1 MAIDPITTATTF
13 STIVSL
19 ISDFRDKHKEV
30 AADDH
35 QKFLEWLSENRHDQI
50 KKLLEQNQSTS
61 ISIKA
66 ILNLQSSLILDKLEL
81 VDNKLCSI
89 LSVDNLFRSLVVS
102 IKPNSALSEQ
112 AVNFLRQI
120 ENAQASQVLQF
131 DMMGELNYIF
141 IDGVGDNLY
150 IDEPRFIKDD
160 LVQLS
165 ELGLLRLEYNSK
177 GESIY
182 IYTRSAAELV
192 RAK

>member
-160 LVQLS
+160 LVQLL